1 MTKPFFVFPKNGF
14 TFSYTQPECMDSK
27 KTWRIKGIPFKD
39 CEMKTIACRIMGLNY
54 EQTGKCLHR
63 SPHTVHTYIGNIHS
77 KLDVKCAQQLT
88 AAAINAGFDQQG
100 NYNGQPVLTPD
111 ELAAAKKLL
120 KEEG

>member
-1 MTKPFFVFPKNGF
+1 MTILFFVFPENDF
-14 TFSYTQPECMDSK
+14 TFSLPTPPPMEPH
-27 KTWRIKGIPFKD
+27 KTWRINGIPFKD

-88 AAAINAGFDQQG
+88 AAAIHAGFDQEG
-100 NYNGQPVLTPD
+100 NYNAQPVLTPD
-111 ELAAAKKLL
+111 ELATARHLL
-120 KEEG
+120 KEEP